1 MSKKDEAIKRSAAL
15 ATTSQRF
22 VEAVER
28 QFRAEL
34 GSALHFTQHEKI
46 LAQHLFVKIDSVLK
60 ELEAKRQESGN
71 KSMPAYAWE
80 NINLSKLAIDAVHR
94 INLGLDALIPNHI
107 HPIPF
112 LNKRTKKYDLDL
124 RVGYQGKLFTRME
137 LAVERPKDI
146 IISLVHETDTFIP
159 HMRSHSNPIEHYE
172 FKINNPFDRGK
183 VIGGFGYIV
192 YDDPTKNRLVIVTP
206 RDFEKAEKASQTN
219 AFWGDDKWRLEMMRK
234 TVIHRVADQIP
245 LDPRKINAPSYAYVE
260 AQEADSFEDEVDKY
274 ANTIVIDSDGVEDI
288 SQQRPLP
295 SSEEIKPEPEP
306 EPEIEPEI
314 EADGPSQLGPDF

>member
-1 MSKKDEAIKRSAAL
+1 
-15 ATTSQRF
+15 
-22 VEAVER
+22 
-28 QFRAEL
+28 
-34 GSALHFTQHEKI
+34 
-46 LAQHLFVKIDSVLK
+46 
-60 ELEAKRQESGN
+60 
-71 KSMPAYAWE
+71 
-80 NINLSKLAIDAVHR
+80 
-94 INLGLDALIPNHI
+94 
-107 HPIPF
+107 
-112 LNKRTKKYDLDL
+112 
-124 RVGYQGKLFTRME
+124 
-137 LAVERPKDI
+137 
-146 IISLVHETDTFIP
+146 
-159 HMRSHSNPIEHYE
+159 
-172 FKINNPFDRGK
+172 
-183 VIGGFGYIV
+183 
-192 YDDPTKNRLVIVTP
+192 
-206 RDFEKAEKASQTN
+206 DFEKAEKASQTN